1 MQGAITDELRVLVTA
16 EVDKAIRSLKSV
28 DSKTSETEKLFKSLG
43 GSIAGAFS
51 IKVVSDFARKSVEA
65 WRVQKEAVSVMNQVL
80 KSTGAEAWTS
90 SAELQEMAASL
101 QQVTNYGD
109 ETITSM
115 HGVLLGF
122 RNITGKNFEHASK
135 AILDMA
141 TVMKMDLASAAQVV
155 GKALDDPING
165 LGSLSRQGF
174 HFTEQQ
180 KQMLKAMVEAGDM
193 MGAQKIILEE
203 LDGTYGGAAEA
214 AADLGTQVKNSA
226 GDVLEGF
233 GKVFSFLGEHSGA
246 LKLTKE
252 ALDAVAN
259 AFDNV
264 ERNAARL
271 SGGDKYNA
279 WYEGLEDTER
289 LKEATDQLALWEAEL
304 RKCEAAHKSFLENS
318 AVLASDIGY
327 DSSLDENEWTKELE
341 RLQAQVN
348 EWQTRKDNLREQ
360 IQYKKDLQSITN
372 AETRAEEELDKA
384 VSQVGETYKKFAKD
398 DPAYKLKELQK
409 ALEEISKQRADI
421 KPIDTKELEAELK
434 RLNELK
440 LDLVRQSA
448 RAGGELAGLSFKGQA
463 DEAARQILLVQQKIA
478 AANKHNAGLLDID
491 ANELNANLDAAEKA
505 ILKKMA
511 EIKANGKKTWQEIF
525 SDTTGVDKSLFSTGE
540 QAADEYIKGLHSRVE
555 EEKEIGTLLGKAISP
570 RKALES
576 EMAEIEKTIN
586 ELLAVPEEKFLNA
599 NGGFETKDACIQNLI
614 KRYKQLGNEIKGLPP
629 DPPMQ
634 GYADLFDMI
643 AGKVQKLC
651 MKLSNLN
658 EVQAQTIGSMMGKL
672 ASVSF
677 DGIQSGVTE
686 LAEKLAEGA
695 DASDAWAAS
704 LEKMATD
711 ILNQLPSLFMRAGLE
726 LIAEGMWPI
735 GIGLL
740 AAGLGTSFLSGA
752 VNGVKAAGSK
762 ANALGGV
769 YGADGFEAFALGGS
783 FTNGIVDSPTFF
795 KFRQGSG
802 FATGLMG
809 EAGPEAIMP
818 LARGSDGSLGVK
830 VAGAED
836 GQGEAAFGFVTVN
849 VYSSEKSEVNE
860 QTDADGNKIYNVIV
874 GAVKSATAQG
884 QLDRTFQSRFGLK
897 ARGV

>member
-51 IKVVSDFARKSVEA
+51 IKAVSDFARKSAEA

-90 SAELQEMAASL
+90 SAELKEMAASL

-141 TVMKMDLASAAQVV
+141 TVMKMDLSSAAQVV

-252 ALDAVAN
+252 ALDAIAG
-259 AFDNV
+259 AFNNV

-271 SGGDKYNA
+271 SGGDKYND
-279 WYEGLEDTER
+279 WYESLEDTEK
-289 LKEATDQLALWEAEL
+289 LKEATDQIRLWEEEYKKAKAL
-304 RKCEAAHKSFLENS
+304 SDEAGGRDWVLKRDESRAKKQLDYFKVQKEN
-318 AVLASDIGY
+318 LI
-327 DSSLDENEWTKELE
+327 E
-341 RLQAQVN
+341 QV
-348 EWQTRKDNLREQ
+348 
-360 IQYKKDLQSITN
+360 QYKKDLQSITN

-384 VSQVGETYKKFAKD
+384 VTQVGETYKKFAKD

-434 RLNELK
+434 RLSKLQ
-440 LDLVRQSA
+440 LDLARQSYK
-448 RAGGELAGLSFKGQA
+448 AGDGLGGLRFKEQA
-463 DEAARQILLVQQKIA
+463 EEAAREILSVQQKIA
-478 AANKHNAGLLDID
+478 AAKKHNAGLLDID

-555 EEKEIGTLLGKAISP
+555 EEKEISALLGKAISP
-570 RKALES
+570 RKAIES
-576 EMAEIEKTIN
+576 EMAEIKKTIN

-634 GYADLFDMI
+634 GYTDLFDMI
-643 AGKVQKLC
+643 AGKVQNLC

-658 EVQAQTIGSMMGKL
+658 EVQAQTIGSMMGNL

-711 ILNQLPSLFMRAGLE
+711 ILNQLPSLFTRAGLE

-740 AAGLGTSFLSGA
+740 AAGLGSSFLAGA
-752 VNGVKAAGSK
+752 VNGVKKSGSK

-769 YGADGFEAFALGGS
+769 YGADGYEAFALGGS

-830 VAGAED
+830 VAGGEG
-836 GQGEAAFGFVTVN
+836 GQGEAAFGFVTIN
-849 VYSSEKSEVNE
+849 VYSSEKSEVSE

>member
-51 IKVVSDFARKSVEA
+51 IKAVSDFARKSAEA

-101 QQVTNYGD
+101 QDLTNYSAD
-109 ETITSM
+109 ATISM
-115 HGVLLGF
+115 QSVLLGF
-122 RNITGKNFEHASK
+122 KNISGENFKHATK
-135 AILDMA
+135 AILDMS
-141 TVMKMDLASAAQVV
+141 TVMKYDLASSAQAI
-155 GKALDDPING
+155 GKALDDPIRG
-165 LGSLSRQGF
+165 LDSLSKQGF
-174 HFTEQQ
+174 RFTEQQ
-180 KQMLKAMVEAGDM
+180 KQMLKAMVEAGDIA
-193 MGAQKIILEE
+193 GAQKIILGE
-203 LDGTYGGAAEA
+203 LDGAFGGAAEA

-226 GDVLEGF
+226 NNVLAGF

-252 ALDAVAN
+252 ALDAIAD
-259 AFDNV
+259 AFNNV

-271 SGGDKYNA
+271 SGGDKYND

-289 LKEATDQLALWEAEL
+289 LKEATDQLALWEAEYKKAKKL
-304 RKCEAAHKSFLENS
+304 SDDAGGRDW
-318 AVLASDIGY
+318 VLKQ
-327 DSSLDENEWTKELE
+327 DENRAQKQLDYFKVQKE
-341 RLQAQVN
+341 
-348 EWQTRKDNLREQ
+348 NLIEQ
-360 IQYKKDLQSITN
+360 IQYKKNLQSITN
-372 AETRAEEELDKA
+372 AQARAEEELDKA

-463 DEAARQILLVQQKIA
+463 DEAARQILSVQQKIA
-478 AANKHNAGLLDID
+478 AANKHNAGLLNID
-491 ANELNANLDAAEKA
+491 TNELNANLDAAEKA
-505 ILKKMA
+505 ILQKMA

-540 QAADEYIKGLHSRVE
+540 QAADEYIKGLHARVE
-555 EEKEIGTLLGKAISP
+555 EEKEISALLGKALSP

-599 NGGFETKDACIQNLI
+599 NGGFETKDACIQKLI
-614 KRYKQLGNEIKGLPP
+614 ERYKELGEDIKNLPP

-634 GYADLFDMI
+634 GYADMFDMI
-643 AGKVQKLC
+643 AGKVQNLC
-651 MKLSNLN
+651 MELSNLN
-658 EVQAQTIGSMMGKL
+658 EQQAKTIGSMMGNL

-677 DGIQSGVTE
+677 DGIQNGVTE

-711 ILNQLPSLFMRAGLE
+711 ILNQLPSLFTRAGLE
-726 LIAEGMWPI
+726 LIAEGMSPL
-735 GIGLL
+735 GLGLL
-740 AAGLGTSFLSGA
+740 GAGLGTGIA
-752 VNGVKAAGSK
+752 AGVVNGVKSAGAK

-830 VAGAED
+830 VAGTEG
-836 GQGEAAFGFVTVN
+836 GQGEAAFGFVTIN
-849 VYSSEKSEVNE
+849 VYSSEKSEVSE

-874 GAVKSATAQG
+874 GAVKSAAARG

>member
-51 IKVVSDFARKSVEA
+51 IKAVSDFARKSAEA

-90 SAELQEMAASL
+90 SAELKEMAASL

-141 TVMKMDLASAAQVV
+141 TVMKMDLSSAAQVV

-252 ALDAVAN
+252 ALDAIAG
-259 AFDNV
+259 AFNNV

-289 LKEATDQLALWEAEL
+289 LKEATDQLAHWEAEL

-341 RLQAQVN
+341 QLQAQVN
-348 EWQTRKDNLREQ
+348 EWQARKDNLREE

-372 AETRAEEELDKA
+372 AETRAEEELGKA
-384 VSQVGETYKKFAKD
+384 VAQVGETYKKFAKD

-440 LDLVRQSA
+440 FDLVRQSA
-448 RAGGELAGLSFKGQA
+448 KAGGSFGGFRIKEQA
-463 DEAARQILLVQQKIA
+463 DEAAKEILSVQQKIA
-478 AANKHNAGLLDID
+478 AAKKHNAGLLDID
-491 ANELNANLDAAEKA
+491 TNELNANLDAAEKA
-505 ILKKMA
+505 ILKKMD

-540 QAADEYIKGLHSRVE
+540 QAADEYLKGLHARVE
-555 EEKEIGTLLGKAISP
+555 EEKEIGALLGKAISP

-576 EMAEIEKTIN
+576 EMAEIEKTI
-586 ELLAVPEEKFLNA
+586 
-599 NGGFETKDACIQNLI
+599 
-614 KRYKQLGNEIKGLPP
+614 R
-629 DPPMQ
+629 
-634 GYADLFDMI
+634 
-643 AGKVQKLC
+643 
-651 MKLSNLN
+651 S
-658 EVQAQTIGSMMGKL
+658 L
-672 ASVSF
+672 AS
-677 DGIQSGVTE
+677 IP
-686 LAEKLAEGA
+686 EG
-695 DASDAWAAS
+695 
-704 LEKMATD
+704 
-711 ILNQLPSLFMRAGLE
+711 
-726 LIAEGMWPI
+726 
-735 GIGLL
+735 
-740 AAGLGTSFLSGA
+740 
-752 VNGVKAAGSK
+752 
-762 ANALGGV
+762 
-769 YGADGFEAFALGGS
+769 
-783 FTNGIVDSPTFF
+783 
-795 KFRQGSG
+795 
-802 FATGLMG
+802 
-809 EAGPEAIMP
+809 
-818 LARGSDGSLGVK
+818 
-830 VAGAED
+830 
-836 GQGEAAFGFVTVN
+836 
-849 VYSSEKSEVNE
+849 
-860 QTDADGNKIYNVIV
+860 
-874 GAVKSATAQG
+874 
-884 QLDRTFQSRFGLK
+884 
-897 ARGV
+897 

>member
-51 IKVVSDFARKSVEA
+51 IKAVSDFARKSAEA

-90 SAELQEMAASL
+90 SAELKEMAASL

-109 ETITSM
+109 ETIVSM
-115 HGVLLGF
+115 QGVLLGF

-141 TVMKMDLASAAQVV
+141 TVMKMDLSSAAQVV

-233 GKVFSFLGEHSGA
+233 GKFFSFLGEHSGA

-271 SGGDKYNA
+271 SGGDKYTD
-279 WYEGLEDTER
+279 WYESLEDTEKI
-289 LKEATDQLALWEAEL
+289 KEATDQIRLWEEEYKKAKAL
-304 RKCEAAHKSFLENS
+304 SDEAGGRDWVLKQDESRAKKQLDYFKDQKEN
-318 AVLASDIGY
+318 LI
-327 DSSLDENEWTKELE
+327 EE
-341 RLQAQVN
+341 
-348 EWQTRKDNLREQ
+348 

-372 AETRAEEELDKA
+372 AETRAEEELGKA
-384 VSQVGETYKKFAKD
+384 VAQVGETYKKFAKD

-434 RLNELK
+434 RLNKLK
-440 LDLVRQSA
+440 FDLVRQSYK
-448 RAGGELAGLSFKGQA
+448 AGDGLGGLRFKEQA
-463 DEAARQILLVQQKIA
+463 EEAAREILSVQQKIA
-478 AANKHNAGLLDID
+478 AAKKHNAGLLDID

-576 EMAEIEKTIN
+576 EMAEIEKTIRS
-586 ELLAVPEEKFLNA
+586 LASIPEGDFLNTE
-599 NGGFETKDACIQNLI
+599 GVTQNTAAVSELI
-614 KRYKQLGNEIKGLPP
+614 ERYKELSDAINDLPP
-629 DPPMQ
+629 EPPMQ
-634 GYADLFDMI
+634 GYTDLFDMI
-643 AGKVQKLC
+643 AGKVQNLC
-651 MKLSNLN
+651 MKHSNLN
-658 EVQAQTIGSMMGKL
+658 EVQAQTFGSMMGNL

-695 DASDAWAAS
+695 DASDAWADS

-711 ILNQLPSLFMRAGLE
+711 ILNQLPSLFTRAGLE
-726 LIAEGMWPI
+726 LIAQGMWPL
-735 GIGLL
+735 GLGLL
-740 AAGLGTSFLSGA
+740 AAGLGTGIA
-752 VNGVKAAGSK
+752 AGVVNGVKSAGAK

-769 YGADGFEAFALGGS
+769 YGADGYEAFALGGS
-783 FTNGIVDSPTFF
+783 FTNGIVDTPTFF

>member
-1 MQGAITDELRVLVTA
+1 MQGAITDELKVLVTA

-51 IKVVSDFARKSVEA
+51 IKAVSDFARKSAEA

-90 SAELQEMAASL
+90 SVELKEMAASL

-109 ETITSM
+109 ETIVSM
-115 HGVLLGF
+115 QGVLLGF

-141 TVMKMDLASAAQVV
+141 TVMKMDLSSAAQVV

-226 GDVLEGF
+226 GDVLVGF

-252 ALDAVAN
+252 ALDAIAG
-259 AFDNV
+259 AFNNV

-279 WYEGLEDTER
+279 WYEGLEDTEK
-289 LKEATDQLALWEAEL
+289 LKEATEQIRLWEEEYKKAKAL
-304 RKCEAAHKSFLENS
+304 SDDAGGRDW
-318 AVLASDIGY
+318 VLKQ
-327 DSSLDENEWTKELE
+327 DENRAKKQLDYFKVQKE
-341 RLQAQVN
+341 
-348 EWQTRKDNLREQ
+348 NLIEQ
-360 IQYKKDLQSITN
+360 IQYKKNLQSITN
-372 AETRAEEELDKA
+372 AQARAEEELDKA

-463 DEAARQILLVQQKIA
+463 DEAARQILSVQQKIA
-478 AANKHNAGLLDID
+478 AANKHNAGLLNID
-491 ANELNANLDAAEKA
+491 TNELNANLDAAEKA

-540 QAADEYIKGLHSRVE
+540 QAADEYIKGLHARVE
-555 EEKEIGTLLGKAISP
+555 EEKEIGNLLGKAISP

-576 EMAEIEKTIN
+576 EMAEIEKTIRS
-586 ELLAVPEEKFLNA
+586 LASIPEGDFLNTE
-599 NGGFETKDACIQNLI
+599 GVTQNKAAVSELI
-614 KRYKQLGNEIKGLPP
+614 ERYKELSDAINDLPP
-629 DPPMQ
+629 EPPMQ
-634 GYADLFDMI
+634 GYTDLFDMI
-643 AGKVQKLC
+643 AGKVQNLC
-651 MKLSNLN
+651 MELFNLN
-658 EVQAQTIGSMMGKL
+658 ERQAQTIGSMMGNL
-672 ASVSF
+672 ARVSF

-752 VNGVKAAGSK
+752 VKGVKAAGSK

>member
-43 GSIAGAFS
+43 SSIAGAFS
-51 IKVVSDFARKSVEA
+51 IKAVSDFARKSAEA
-65 WRVQKEAVSVMNQVL
+65 WRGQKEAVSVMNQVL

-90 SAELQEMAASL
+90 SAELKEMAASL

-141 TVMKMDLASAAQVV
+141 TVMKMDLSSAAQVV

-226 GDVLEGF
+226 GDVLEGY
-233 GKVFSFLGEHSGA
+233 GKVFSFLSEHSGA

-252 ALDAVAN
+252 ALDAIAN
-259 AFDNV
+259 AFNNV

-279 WYEGLEDTER
+279 WYEGLEDTEK
-289 LKEATDQLALWEAEL
+289 LKEATDQLALWEEEYKKAKAL
-304 RKCEAAHKSFLENS
+304 SDEAGGRDW
-318 AVLASDIGY
+318 VLKQ
-327 DSSLDENEWTKELE
+327 DENRAKKYLDYFKVQKE
-341 RLQAQVN
+341 
-348 EWQTRKDNLREQ
+348 NLIEQ

-409 ALEEISKQRADI
+409 SLEEISKQRTDI
-421 KPIDTKELEAELK
+421 KPIDTKELEAEFQ
-434 RLNELK
+434 RLLK
-440 LDLVRQSA
+440 LKKDLTKAAAKVDGPILGENLTAQAKEVERKIQSVT
-448 RAGGELAGLSFKGQA
+448 E
-463 DEAARQILLVQQKIA
+463 KIA
-478 AANKHNAGLLDID
+478 AANKHNSGLLGIDI
-491 ANELNANLDAAEKA
+491 NELNANLDAAEKA

-555 EEKEIGTLLGKAISP
+555 EEKEIGALLGKAISP

-576 EMAEIEKTIN
+576 EMAEIEKTIRS
-586 ELLAVPEEKFLNA
+586 LASIPEGDFLNTE
-599 NGGFETKDACIQNLI
+599 GVTQNKAAVSELI
-614 KRYKQLGNEIKGLPP
+614 ERYKELDEEIKDLPP

-634 GYADLFDMI
+634 GYADMFDMI
-643 AGKVQKLC
+643 AGKVQNLC
-651 MKLSNLN
+651 MELSNLN
-658 EVQAQTIGSMMGKL
+658 ERQAQTIGSMMGNL

-740 AAGLGTSFLSGA
+740 AAGLGSSFLVGA
-752 VNGVKAAGSK
+752 VNGVKNSGSK

-830 VAGAED
+830 VAGAEG
-836 GQGEAAFGFVTVN
+836 GQEEMTFGFVTVN
-849 VYSSEKSEVNE
+849 VYSSEKSEVSE

>member
-51 IKVVSDFARKSVEA
+51 IKAVSDFARKSAEA

-90 SAELQEMAASL
+90 SAELKEMAASL

-109 ETITSM
+109 ETIVSM
-115 HGVLLGF
+115 QGVLLGF

-141 TVMKMDLASAAQVV
+141 TVMKMDLSSAAQVV

-203 LDGTYGGAAEA
+203 LDGTYGEAAEA

-233 GKVFSFLGEHSGA
+233 GKVFNFLGEHSGA

-252 ALDAVAN
+252 ALDAVAA
-259 AFDNV
+259 AFNNV

-271 SGGDKYNA
+271 SGGEKYND
-279 WYEGLEDTER
+279 WYEGLEDADK
-289 LKEATDQLALWEAEL
+289 LKEATDQIRLWEEEYKKAKAL
-304 RKCEAAHKSFLENS
+304 SDEAGGRDWVLKRDETRAKKQLDYFKDQKEN
-318 AVLASDIGY
+318 LI
-327 DSSLDENEWTKELE
+327 
-341 RLQAQVN
+341 
-348 EWQTRKDNLREQ
+348 EQ

-372 AETRAEEELDKA
+372 AETRAEEELGKA
-384 VSQVGETYKKFAKD
+384 VAQVGETYKKFAKD

-409 ALEEISKQRADI
+409 SLEEISKQRTNI
-421 KPIDTKELEAELK
+421 KPIDTKELEAEFQ
-434 RLNELK
+434 RLLK
-440 LDLVRQSA
+440 LKKDLTKAATKVDGPILGENLTAQAKEVEQKIQSVT
-448 RAGGELAGLSFKGQA
+448 E
-463 DEAARQILLVQQKIA
+463 KIA
-478 AANKHNAGLLDID
+478 AANKHNVGLLDID
-491 ANELNANLDAAEKA
+491 TNELNANLDAAEKA

-540 QAADEYIKGLHSRVE
+540 QAADEYIKGLHARVE
-555 EEKEIGTLLGKAISP
+555 EEKEIGALLGKAISP

-576 EMAEIEKTIN
+576 EMAEIEKTIRS
-586 ELLAVPEEKFLNA
+586 LASIPEGDFLNTE
-599 NGGFETKDACIQNLI
+599 GVTQNKAAVSELI
-614 KRYKQLGNEIKGLPP
+614 ERYKELSDAINDLPP
-629 DPPMQ
+629 EPPMQ
-634 GYADLFDMI
+634 GYTDLFDMI
-643 AGKVQKLC
+643 AGKVQNLC
-651 MKLSNLN
+651 MELSNLN
-658 EVQAQTIGSMMGKL
+658 EAQAQTIGSMMGNL
-672 ASVSF
+672 ARVSF

-726 LIAEGMWPI
+726 LIAEGLYPL
-735 GIGLL
+735 GFALL
-740 AAGLGTSFLSGA
+740 GAGLGTGIA
-752 VNGVKAAGSK
+752 AGVVNGVKTAGSK

-830 VAGAED
+830 VAGTEG
-836 GQGEAAFGFVTVN
+836 GQEEMAFGFVTVN

>member
-16 EVDKAIRSLKSV
+16 EVDKAIRSLKNV

-51 IKVVSDFARKSVEA
+51 IKAVSDFARKSAEA
-65 WRVQKEAVSVMNQVL
+65 WRGQKEAVSVMNQVL

-90 SAELQEMAASL
+90 SAELKEMAASL
-101 QQVTNYGD
+101 QQVTNYGE

-180 KQMLKAMVEAGDM
+180 KQMLKAMVEAGDIA
-193 MGAQKIILEE
+193 GAQKIILEE

-226 GDVLEGF
+226 GDVLAGF

-252 ALDAVAN
+252 ALDAIAD
-259 AFDNV
+259 AFNNV

-271 SGGDKYNA
+271 SGGDKYND
-279 WYEGLEDTER
+279 WYEGLEDTEK
-289 LKEATDQLALWEAEL
+289 LKEATDQLAHWEEEF
-304 RKCEAAHKSFLENS
+304 RKCEEAHKKFLQNS
-318 AVLASDIGY
+318 ADVGY
-327 DSSLDENEWTKELE
+327 DTTEDEKLWNKEFE
-341 RLQAQVN
+341 QLQAQIDY
-348 EWQTRKDNLREQ
+348 WHTQKDNLLEQ

-384 VSQVGETYKKFAKD
+384 VTQVGETYKKFAKD

-421 KPIDTKELEAELK
+421 KPIDIKELEAEFQ
-434 RLNELK
+434 RLLK
-440 LDLVRQSA
+440 LKKDLTKAAAKVDGPILGENLTAQAKEVERKIQSVT
-448 RAGGELAGLSFKGQA
+448 E
-463 DEAARQILLVQQKIA
+463 KIA

-540 QAADEYIKGLHSRVE
+540 QAADEYIKGLHARVE
-555 EEKEIGTLLGKAISP
+555 EEKEIGALLGKAISP

-576 EMAEIEKTIN
+576 EMSEIEKTIRS
-586 ELLAVPEEKFLNA
+586 LASIPEGDFLNTE
-599 NGGFETKDACIQNLI
+599 GVTQNKAAVGELI
-614 KRYKQLGNEIKGLPP
+614 ERYKELSDAINDLPP
-629 DPPMQ
+629 EPPMQ
-634 GYADLFDMI
+634 GYTDLFDMI
-643 AGKVQKLC
+643 AGKVQNLC
-651 MKLSNLN
+651 MELSNLN
-658 EVQAQTIGSMMGKL
+658 EAQAQTIGSMMGNL

-830 VAGAED
+830 VAGGED

-849 VYSSEKSEVNE
+849 VYSSEKSEVSE

>member
-51 IKVVSDFARKSVEA
+51 IKAVSDFARKSAEA

-252 ALDAVAN
+252 ALDAIAD
-259 AFDNV
+259 AFNNV

-271 SGGDKYNA
+271 SGGDKYND
-279 WYEGLEDTER
+279 WYEGLEDTEK
-289 LKEATDQLALWEAEL
+289 LKETTDQIRIWEEEYKKAKALSDEAGGRDWVLKRDESRAKKQL
-304 RKCEAAHKSFLENS
+304 DYFKVQKEN
-318 AVLASDIGY
+318 LI
-327 DSSLDENEWTKELE
+327 
-341 RLQAQVN
+341 
-348 EWQTRKDNLREQ
+348 EQ

-384 VSQVGETYKKFAKD
+384 VTQVGETYKKFAKD
-398 DPAYKLKELQK
+398 DPAYKLKELKK

-434 RLNELK
+434 RLSKLQ
-440 LDLVRQSA
+440 LDLARQSYK
-448 RAGGELAGLSFKGQA
+448 AGDGLGGLHFKEQA
-463 DEAARQILLVQQKIA
+463 EEAAREILSVQQKIA
-478 AANKHNAGLLDID
+478 AAKKHNAGLLDID

-540 QAADEYIKGLHSRVE
+540 QAADEYIKGLHARVE
-555 EEKEIGTLLGKAISP
+555 EEKEIGALLGKAISP

-614 KRYKQLGNEIKGLPP
+614 KRYKQLGNEIKSLPP

-634 GYADLFDMI
+634 GYTDLFDMI
-643 AGKVQKLC
+643 AGKVQNLC

-658 EVQAQTIGSMMGKL
+658 EVQAQTIGSMMGNL

-711 ILNQLPSLFMRAGLE
+711 ILNQLPSLFTRAGLE

-735 GIGLL
+735 GLGLL
-740 AAGLGTSFLSGA
+740 AAGFGSSFLAGA
-752 VNGVKAAGSK
+752 VNGVKKSGSK

-769 YGADGFEAFALGGS
+769 YGADGYEAFALGGS

-830 VAGAED
+830 VAGREG
-836 GQGEAAFGFVTVN
+836 GQGEAAFGFVTIN
-849 VYSSEKSEVNE
+849 VYSSEKSEVSE

>member
-51 IKVVSDFARKSVEA
+51 IKAVSDFARKSAEA
-65 WRVQKEAVSVMNQVL
+65 WRVQKEAVGVMNQVL

-90 SAELQEMAASL
+90 SAELKEMAASL

-141 TVMKMDLASAAQVV
+141 TVMKMDLSSAAQVV

-252 ALDAVAN
+252 ALDAIAD
-259 AFDNV
+259 AFNNV

-271 SGGDKYNA
+271 SSGDKYND

-289 LKEATDQLALWEAEL
+289 LKEAIDQIRIWEEEYKKAKKL
-304 RKCEAAHKSFLENS
+304 SDDAGGRDW
-318 AVLASDIGY
+318 VLKQ
-327 DSSLDENEWTKELE
+327 DENRAKKQLDYFKVQKE
-341 RLQAQVN
+341 
-348 EWQTRKDNLREQ
+348 NLIEQ

-384 VSQVGETYKKFAKD
+384 VSQVRETYKKFAKD

-409 ALEEISKQRADI
+409 SLEEISKQRTDI

-463 DEAARQILLVQQKIA
+463 DEAARQILSVQQKIA
-478 AANKHNAGLLDID
+478 AANKHNSGLLGID
-491 ANELNANLDAAEKA
+491 TNELNANLDAAEKA
-505 ILKKMA
+505 ILQKMA

-540 QAADEYIKGLHSRVE
+540 QAADEYIKGLHARVE

-599 NGGFETKDACIQNLI
+599 NGGFETKDACIEKLI
-614 KRYKQLGNEIKGLPP
+614 EKYKELSDAINDLPP

-634 GYADLFDMI
+634 GYTDLFDMI
-643 AGKVQKLC
+643 AGKVQNLC
-651 MKLSNLN
+651 MELSNLN
-658 EVQAQTIGSMMGKL
+658 ERQAQTIGSMMGNL
-672 ASVSF
+672 ASVTF

-711 ILNQLPSLFMRAGLE
+711 ILNQLPSLFVRAGLE
-726 LIAEGMWPI
+726 LIAQGMWPI

-752 VNGVKAAGSK
+752 VKGVKAAGSK

-849 VYSSEKSEVNE
+849 VYSSEKSEVSE

>member
-1 MQGAITDELRVLVTA
+1 MQEAITDELRVLVTA

-28 DSKTSETEKLFKSLG
+28 DSKTGETEKLFKSLG
-43 GSIAGAFS
+43 GAIAGAFS
-51 IKVVSDFARKSVEA
+51 IKAVTDFARKSAEA

-90 SAELQEMAASL
+90 SAELKEMAASL

-109 ETITSM
+109 ETIISM
-115 HGVLLGF
+115 QGVLLGF

-233 GKVFSFLGEHSGA
+233 GKVFNFLGERSGA

-252 ALDAVAN
+252 ALDAIAD
-259 AFDNV
+259 AFNNV

-271 SGGDKYNA
+271 SGGDKYNG
-279 WYEGLEDTER
+279 WYESLEDTEK
-289 LKEATDQLALWEAEL
+289 LKEATDQIRLWEEEYKKAKKLSDEAGGGDWALKRDEIRAKKRLDYFKDQKENLIAE
-304 RKCEAAHKSFLENS
+304 
-318 AVLASDIGY
+318 
-327 DSSLDENEWTKELE
+327 
-341 RLQAQVN
+341 
-348 EWQTRKDNLREQ
+348 

-398 DPAYKLKELQK
+398 DPAYKLKEFQK

-463 DEAARQILLVQQKIA
+463 DEAARQILSVQQKIA

-540 QAADEYIKGLHSRVE
+540 QAADEYIKGLHARVE
-555 EEKEIGTLLGKAISP
+555 EEKEISALLGKAISP

-614 KRYKQLGNEIKGLPP
+614 NRYKQLGNEIKDLPP

-643 AGKVQKLC
+643 AGKVQNLC
-651 MKLSNLN
+651 MELSNLN
-658 EVQAQTIGSMMGKL
+658 EQQAKTIGSMMGNL

-677 DGIQSGVTE
+677 DGIQNGVTE

-711 ILNQLPSLFMRAGLE
+711 ILNQLPSLFTRAGLE
-726 LIAEGMWPI
+726 LIAEGMWPL
-735 GIGLL
+735 GLAL
-740 AAGLGTSFLSGA
+740 LGAGLGTGIA
-752 VNGVKAAGSK
+752 AGVVNGVKTAGSK

-769 YGADGFEAFALGGS
+769 YGADGYEAFALGGS

-830 VAGAED
+830 VAGANG
-836 GQGEAAFGFVTVN
+836 GQEEMAFGFVTVN
-849 VYSSEKSEVNE
+849 VYSSEKSEVSE

>member
-51 IKVVSDFARKSVEA
+51 IKAVSDFARKSAEA
-65 WRVQKEAVSVMNQVL
+65 WRGQKEAVSVMNQVL

-90 SAELQEMAASL
+90 SAELKEMAASL

-233 GKVFSFLGEHSGA
+233 GKFFSFLGEHSGA

-252 ALDAVAN
+252 ALDAVAA
-259 AFDNV
+259 AFNNV

-271 SGGDKYNA
+271 SGGEKYND
-279 WYEGLEDTER
+279 WYEGLEDADK
-289 LKEATDQLALWEAEL
+289 LKEATDQIRLWEEEYKKAKAL
-304 RKCEAAHKSFLENS
+304 SDEAGGRDWVLKRDESRAKKQLDYFKVQKEN
-318 AVLASDIGY
+318 LI
-327 DSSLDENEWTKELE
+327 
-341 RLQAQVN
+341 
-348 EWQTRKDNLREQ
+348 EQ

-409 ALEEISKQRADI
+409 SLEEISKQRTNI

-434 RLNELK
+434 RLNKLK
-440 LDLVRQSA
+440 FDLVRQSYK
-448 RAGGELAGLSFKGQA
+448 AGDGLGGLRFKEQA
-463 DEAARQILLVQQKIA
+463 EEAAREILSVQQKIA
-478 AANKHNAGLLDID
+478 AAKKHNAGLLDID

-599 NGGFETKDACIQNLI
+599 NGGFETKDACIEKLI
-614 KRYKQLGNEIKGLPP
+614 EKYKELSDAINDLPP

-634 GYADLFDMI
+634 GYADMFDMI
-643 AGKVQKLC
+643 AGKVQNLC
-651 MKLSNLN
+651 MELSNLN
-658 EVQAQTIGSMMGKL
+658 ERQAQTIGSMMGNL

-711 ILNQLPSLFMRAGLE
+711 ILNQLPSLFTRAGLE
-726 LIAEGMWPI
+726 LIAQGMWPL
-735 GIGLL
+735 GLGLL
-740 AAGLGTSFLSGA
+740 AAGLGTGIA
-752 VNGVKAAGSK
+752 AGVVNGVKSAGAK

-769 YGADGFEAFALGGS
+769 YGADGYEAFALGGS
-783 FTNGIVDSPTFF
+783 FTNGIVDTPTFF

>member
-51 IKVVSDFARKSVEA
+51 IKAVSDFARKSAEA

-90 SAELQEMAASL
+90 SAELKEMAASL

-109 ETITSM
+109 ETIVSM
-115 HGVLLGF
+115 QGVLLGF

-141 TVMKMDLASAAQVV
+141 TVMKMDLSSAAQVV

-226 GDVLEGF
+226 GDVLKGF

-252 ALDAVAN
+252 ALDAIAD
-259 AFDNV
+259 AFNNV

-279 WYEGLEDTER
+279 WYEGLEDTEK
-289 LKEATDQLALWEAEL
+289 LKEATDQIRLWEEEYKKAKAL
-304 RKCEAAHKSFLENS
+304 SDEAGGRDWVLKRDESRAKKQLDYFKVQKEN
-318 AVLASDIGY
+318 LI
-327 DSSLDENEWTKELE
+327 
-341 RLQAQVN
+341 
-348 EWQTRKDNLREQ
+348 EQ

-372 AETRAEEELDKA
+372 AQARAEEELDKA

-421 KPIDTKELEAELK
+421 KPIDTKELEAELE

-463 DEAARQILLVQQKIA
+463 DEAARQILSVQQKIA

-491 ANELNANLDAAEKA
+491 TNELNANLDAAEKA
-505 ILKKMA
+505 ILQKMA

-540 QAADEYIKGLHSRVE
+540 QAADEYIKGLHARVE
-555 EEKEIGTLLGKAISP
+555 EEKEIGALLGKAISP

-599 NGGFETKDACIQNLI
+599 NGGFETKDACIQKLI
-614 KRYKQLGNEIKGLPP
+614 ERYKELSKNIKELPP

-634 GYADLFDMI
+634 GYADMFDMI
-643 AGKVQKLC
+643 AGKVQNLC
-651 MKLSNLN
+651 MELSNLN
-658 EVQAQTIGSMMGKL
+658 ERQAQTIGSMMGNL

-686 LAEKLAEGA
+686 LGEKLAEGA

-711 ILNQLPSLFMRAGLE
+711 ILNQLPSLFTRAGLE

-740 AAGLGTSFLSGA
+740 AAGLGSSFLAGA
-752 VNGVKAAGSK
+752 VNGVKNSGSK

-783 FTNGIVDSPTFF
+783 FTNSIVDSPTFF

-830 VAGAED
+830 VAGTD
-836 GQGEAAFGFVTVN
+836 GGQEEMAFGFVTVN
-849 VYSSEKSEVNE
+849 VYSSEKSEVSE

>member
-51 IKVVSDFARKSVEA
+51 IKAVSDFARKSAEA
-65 WRVQKEAVSVMNQVL
+65 WRGQKEAVSVMNQVL

-90 SAELQEMAASL
+90 SAELKEMAASL

-141 TVMKMDLASAAQVV
+141 TVMKMDLSSAAQVV

-226 GDVLEGF
+226 GDVLEGY
-233 GKVFSFLGEHSGA
+233 GKVFSFLSEHSGA

-252 ALDAVAN
+252 ALDAIAN
-259 AFDNV
+259 AFNNV

-279 WYEGLEDTER
+279 WYEGLEDTEK
-289 LKEATDQLALWEAEL
+289 LKEATDQLALWEEEYKKAKAL
-304 RKCEAAHKSFLENS
+304 SDEAGGRDWILKQ
-318 AVLASDIGY
+318 
-327 DSSLDENEWTKELE
+327 DENRAKKYLDYFKVQKE
-341 RLQAQVN
+341 
-348 EWQTRKDNLREQ
+348 NLIEQ

-409 ALEEISKQRADI
+409 SLEEISKQRTDI
-421 KPIDTKELEAELK
+421 KPIDTKELEAEFQ
-434 RLNELK
+434 RLLK
-440 LDLVRQSA
+440 LKKDLTKAAAKVDGPILGENLTAQAKEVERKIQSVT
-448 RAGGELAGLSFKGQA
+448 E
-463 DEAARQILLVQQKIA
+463 KIA
-478 AANKHNAGLLDID
+478 AANKHNSGLLGIDI
-491 ANELNANLDAAEKA
+491 NELNANLDAAEKA

-555 EEKEIGTLLGKAISP
+555 EEKEIGALLGKAISP

-576 EMAEIEKTIN
+576 EMAEIEKTIRS
-586 ELLAVPEEKFLNA
+586 LASIPEGDFLNTE
-599 NGGFETKDACIQNLI
+599 GVTQNKAAVSELI
-614 KRYKQLGNEIKGLPP
+614 ERYKELDEEIKDLPP

-634 GYADLFDMI
+634 GYADMFDMI
-643 AGKVQKLC
+643 AGKVQNLC
-651 MKLSNLN
+651 MELSNLN
-658 EVQAQTIGSMMGKL
+658 ERQAQTIGSMMGNL

-740 AAGLGTSFLSGA
+740 AAGLGSSFLVGA
-752 VNGVKAAGSK
+752 VNGVKNSGSK

-830 VAGAED
+830 VAGAEG
-836 GQGEAAFGFVTVN
+836 GQEEMTFGFVTVN
-849 VYSSEKSEVNE
+849 VYSSEKSEVSE

>member
-51 IKVVSDFARKSVEA
+51 IKAVSDFARKSAEA

-90 SAELQEMAASL
+90 SAELKEMAASL

-141 TVMKMDLASAAQVV
+141 TVMKMDLSSAAQVV

-252 ALDAVAN
+252 ALDAIAG
-259 AFDNV
+259 AFNNV

-271 SGGDKYNA
+271 SGGDKYND
-279 WYEGLEDTER
+279 WYEGLEDTEK
-289 LKEATDQLALWEAEL
+289 LKEATDQIRIWEEEYKKAKKLSDDAGGRDWVLKRDESRAKKQL
-304 RKCEAAHKSFLENS
+304 DYFKVQKEN
-318 AVLASDIGY
+318 LI
-327 DSSLDENEWTKELE
+327 
-341 RLQAQVN
+341 
-348 EWQTRKDNLREQ
+348 EQ

-372 AETRAEEELDKA
+372 AQARAEEELDKA
-384 VSQVGETYKKFAKD
+384 VTQVGEIYKKFAKD

-409 ALEEISKQRADI
+409 ALEEISKQRTDI

-440 LDLVRQSA
+440 FDLVRQSYK
-448 RAGGELAGLSFKGQA
+448 AGDGLGGLRFKEQA
-463 DEAARQILLVQQKIA
+463 EEAAWEILSVQQKIA
-478 AANKHNAGLLDID
+478 AAKKHNAGLLDID

-555 EEKEIGTLLGKAISP
+555 EEKEIGALLCKAISP

-586 ELLAVPEEKFLNA
+586 ELLAVPEDKFLNA
-599 NGGFETKDACIQNLI
+599 NGGFETKDACIEKLI
-614 KRYKQLGNEIKGLPP
+614 EKYKELSDAINDLPP

-634 GYADLFDMI
+634 GYTDLFDMI
-643 AGKVQKLC
+643 AGKVQNLC
-651 MKLSNLN
+651 MELSNLN
-658 EVQAQTIGSMMGKL
+658 EAQAQTIGSMMGNL

-711 ILNQLPSLFMRAGLE
+711 ILNQLPSLFIRAGLE
-726 LIAEGMWPI
+726 LIAEGMWPV
-735 GIGLL
+735 GLGLL
-740 AAGLGTSFLSGA
+740 AAGLGSSFLAGA
-752 VNGVKAAGSK
+752 VNGVKKSGSK

-769 YGADGFEAFALGGS
+769 YGADGYEAFALGGS

-830 VAGAED
+830 VAGGEG

-849 VYSSEKSEVNE
+849 VYSSEKSEVSE

>member
-51 IKVVSDFARKSVEA
+51 IKAVSDFARKSAEA

-141 TVMKMDLASAAQVV
+141 TVMKMDLSSAAQVV

-226 GDVLEGF
+226 GEVLEGF
-233 GKVFSFLGEHSGA
+233 GKFFSFLGEHSGA

-252 ALDAVAN
+252 ALDAIAG
-259 AFDNV
+259 AFNNV

-271 SGGDKYNA
+271 SGGDKYND
-279 WYEGLEDTER
+279 WYEGLEDTEK
-289 LKEATDQLALWEAEL
+289 LKEATDQLALWEEEF
-304 RKCEAAHKSFLENS
+304 RKCEEAHKKFLQNS
-318 AVLASDIGY
+318 ADVGY
-327 DSSLDENEWTKELE
+327 DTTEDEKLWNKEFE
-341 RLQAQVN
+341 QLQAQIDY
-348 EWQTRKDNLREQ
+348 WHTQKDNLREQ

-384 VSQVGETYKKFAKD
+384 VTQVGETYKKFAKD

-440 LDLVRQSA
+440 LDLVRQSYK
-448 RAGGELAGLSFKGQA
+448 AGDGLGGLRFKEQA
-463 DEAARQILLVQQKIA
+463 EEAAREILSVQQKIA
-478 AANKHNAGLLDID
+478 AAKKHNAGLLDID

-555 EEKEIGTLLGKAISP
+555 EEKEIGALLGKAISP
-570 RKALES
+570 RKAIES

-634 GYADLFDMI
+634 GYTDLFDMI
-643 AGKVQKLC
+643 AGKVQNLC

-658 EVQAQTIGSMMGKL
+658 EAQAQTIGSMMGKL

-711 ILNQLPSLFMRAGLE
+711 ILNQLPSLFIRAGLE
-726 LIAEGMWPI
+726 LIAEGMWPV
-735 GIGLL
+735 GLGLL
-740 AAGLGTSFLSGA
+740 AAGFGSSFLAGA
-752 VNGVKAAGSK
+752 VNGVKKSGSK

-769 YGADGFEAFALGGS
+769 YGADGYEAFALGGS

-830 VAGAED
+830 VAGREG
-836 GQGEAAFGFVTVN
+836 GQGEAAFGFVTIN
-849 VYSSEKSEVNE
+849 VYSSEKSEVSE

>member
-43 GSIAGAFS
+43 GAITGAFS
-51 IKVVSDFARKSVEA
+51 IKAVSDFARKSAEA

-90 SAELQEMAASL
+90 SAELKEMAASL

-109 ETITSM
+109 ETIVSM
-115 HGVLLGF
+115 QGVLLGF

-141 TVMKMDLASAAQVV
+141 TVMKMDLSSAAQVV

-271 SGGDKYNA
+271 SGGDKYTD
-279 WYEGLEDTER
+279 WYESLEDTEKI
-289 LKEATDQLALWEAEL
+289 KEATDQIRLWEEEYKKAKTL
-304 RKCEAAHKSFLENS
+304 SDEAGGRDWVLKRDESRAKKQLDYFKDQKEN
-318 AVLASDIGY
+318 LI
-327 DSSLDENEWTKELE
+327 EE
-341 RLQAQVN
+341 
-348 EWQTRKDNLREQ
+348 

-434 RLNELK
+434 RLSKLQ
-440 LDLVRQSA
+440 LDLVRQSYK
-448 RAGGELAGLSFKGQA
+448 AGDGLGGLRFKEQA
-463 DEAARQILLVQQKIA
+463 EEAAKEILSVQQKIA

-555 EEKEIGTLLGKAISP
+555 EEKEIGALLGKAISP

-599 NGGFETKDACIQNLI
+599 NGGFETKDACIEKLI
-614 KRYKQLGNEIKGLPP
+614 EKYKELSDAINDLPP

-634 GYADLFDMI
+634 GYADMFDMI
-643 AGKVQKLC
+643 AGKVQNLC
-651 MKLSNLN
+651 MELSNLN
-658 EVQAQTIGSMMGKL
+658 ERQAQTIGSMMGNL

-711 ILNQLPSLFMRAGLE
+711 ILNQLPSLFTRAGLE
-726 LIAEGMWPI
+726 LIAQGMWPL
-735 GIGLL
+735 GLGLL
-740 AAGLGTSFLSGA
+740 AAGLGTGIA
-752 VNGVKAAGSK
+752 AGVVNGVKSAGAK

-769 YGADGFEAFALGGS
+769 YGADGYEAFALGGS
-783 FTNGIVDSPTFF
+783 FTNGIVDTPTFF

>member
-51 IKVVSDFARKSVEA
+51 IKAVSDFARKSAEA

-141 TVMKMDLASAAQVV
+141 TVMKMDLSSAAQVV

-226 GDVLEGF
+226 GEVLEGF

-252 ALDAVAN
+252 ALDAIAD
-259 AFDNV
+259 AFNNV

-271 SGGDKYNA
+271 SGGDKYND

-304 RKCEAAHKSFLENS
+304 RKCEEAHKKFLQNS
-318 AVLASDIGY
+318 ADVGY
-327 DSSLDENEWTKELE
+327 EVNDEDEEPWNKELE

-348 EWQTRKDNLREQ
+348 EWQTRKDNLREE

-421 KPIDTKELEAELK
+421 KPINTKELEAELK
-434 RLNELK
+434 RLNQLK
-440 LDLVRQSA
+440 FDLVRQSYK
-448 RAGGELAGLSFKGQA
+448 AGDGLGGLRFKEQA
-463 DEAARQILLVQQKIA
+463 DEAANEILSVQQKIA
-478 AANKHNAGLLDID
+478 AAKKHNAGLLDID

-555 EEKEIGTLLGKAISP
+555 EEKEIGNLLGKAISP

-643 AGKVQKLC
+643 AAKVQKLC

-658 EVQAQTIGSMMGKL
+658 EVQAQTIGSMMGNL
-672 ASVSF
+672 ARVSF

-695 DASDAWAAS
+695 NASDAWAAS

-711 ILNQLPSLFMRAGLE
+711 ILNQLPSLFTRAGLE

-752 VNGVKAAGSK
+752 VNGIKTAGSN

-769 YGADGFEAFALGGS
+769 YGADGCEAFALGGS

-830 VAGAED
+830 VAGTEG
-836 GQGEAAFGFVTVN
+836 GQEEMAFGFVTVN
-849 VYSSEKSEVNE
+849 VYSSEKSEVSE
-860 QTDADGNKIYNVIV
+860 HTDADGNKIYNVIV

>member
-51 IKVVSDFARKSVEA
+51 IKAVTDFARKSAEA

-90 SAELQEMAASL
+90 SAELKEMAASL
-101 QQVTNYGD
+101 QQVTNYGA

-122 RNITGKNFEHASK
+122 KNITGENFKHATK
-135 AILDMA
+135 AILDMS
-141 TVMKMDLASAAQVV
+141 TVMKYDLASSAQAI
-155 GKALDDPING
+155 GKALDDPIHG
-165 LGSLSRQGF
+165 LDSLSKQGF
-174 HFTEQQ
+174 RFTEQQ
-180 KQMLKAMVEAGDM
+180 KEMLKAMVEAGDIA
-193 MGAQKIILEE
+193 GAQKIILGE
-203 LDGTYGGAAEA
+203 LDGAFGGAAEA

-226 GDVLEGF
+226 GEVLGGF

-252 ALDAVAN
+252 ALDAIAD
-259 AFDNV
+259 AFNNV

-289 LKEATDQLALWEAEL
+289 LKEATDQLALLEAEL
-304 RKCEAAHKSFLENS
+304 RKCEEAHKKFLQDS
-318 AVLASDIGY
+318 ADVGY
-327 DSSLDENEWTKELE
+327 EVNDEDEEPWNKELE

-409 ALEEISKQRADI
+409 SLEEISKQRTDI
-421 KPIDTKELEAELK
+421 KPIDTKELEAESQ
-434 RLNELK
+434 RLLK
-440 LDLVRQSA
+440 LKKDLTKAATKVDGPILGENLTAQAKEVEQKIQSVT
-448 RAGGELAGLSFKGQA
+448 E
-463 DEAARQILLVQQKIA
+463 KIA

-491 ANELNANLDAAEKA
+491 TNELNANLDAAEKA
-505 ILKKMA
+505 ILKKMV

-540 QAADEYIKGLHSRVE
+540 QAADEYIKGLHARVE

-576 EMAEIEKTIN
+576 EMAEIEKTIRS
-586 ELLAVPEEKFLNA
+586 LASIPEGDFLNTE
-599 NGGFETKDACIQNLI
+599 GVTQNKAAVGELI
-614 KRYKQLGNEIKGLPP
+614 ERYKELSDAINDLPP

-634 GYADLFDMI
+634 GYADMFDMI
-643 AGKVQKLC
+643 AGKVQNLC
-651 MKLSNLN
+651 MELSNLN
-658 EVQAQTIGSMMGKL
+658 ERQAQTIGSMMGNL

-711 ILNQLPSLFMRAGLE
+711 ILNQLPSLFTRAGLE

-795 KFRQGSG
+795 KFRHGSG

-830 VAGAED
+830 VAGAEN

-849 VYSSEKSEVNE
+849 VYSSEKSEVSE

>member
-51 IKVVSDFARKSVEA
+51 IKAVSDFARKSAEA

-203 LDGTYGGAAEA
+203 LDVTYGGAAEA
-214 AADLGTQVKNSA
+214 GADLGTQVKNSA
-226 GDVLEGF
+226 GDILEGF
-233 GKVFSFLGEHSGA
+233 GKVFSLLGEHSGA

-252 ALDAVAN
+252 ALDAIAD
-259 AFDNV
+259 AFNNV

-271 SGGDKYNA
+271 SGGDKYND
-279 WYEGLEDTER
+279 WYEGLEDTEK
-289 LKEATDQLALWEAEL
+289 LKEATDQIRMWEEEYKKAKKL
-304 RKCEAAHKSFLENS
+304 SDDAGGRDW
-318 AVLASDIGY
+318 VLKQ
-327 DSSLDENEWTKELE
+327 DENRAEKQLYYFKVQKE
-341 RLQAQVN
+341 
-348 EWQTRKDNLREQ
+348 NLIEQ

-440 LDLVRQSA
+440 LDLVRQSYK
-448 RAGGELAGLSFKGQA
+448 AGDGLSGLRFKEQV
-463 DEAARQILLVQQKIA
+463 DEAAQQILLVQQKIA
-478 AANKHNAGLLDID
+478 AANKHNAGLLNID
-491 ANELNANLDAAEKA
+491 TNELNANLDAAEKA
-505 ILKKMA
+505 ILQKMA
-511 EIKANGKKTWQEIF
+511 KIKANGKKTWQEIF

-540 QAADEYIKGLHSRVE
+540 QAADEYIKGLHARVE

-576 EMAEIEKTIN
+576 EMAEIERTIN

-599 NGGFETKDACIQNLI
+599 NGGFETKDNAIKKLI
-614 KRYKQLGNEIKGLPP
+614 DRYKELSQAIEETPADVPIG
-629 DPPMQ
+629 
-634 GYADLFDMI
+634 GYADMFDMI
-643 AGKVQKLC
+643 AGKVQNLC

-658 EVQAQTIGSMMGKL
+658 EVQAQTVGSMMGNL

-711 ILNQLPSLFMRAGLE
+711 ILNQLPSLFTRAGLE

-830 VAGAED
+830 VAGGEG

>member
-43 GSIAGAFS
+43 GAITGAFS
-51 IKVVSDFARKSVEA
+51 IKAVSDFARKSAEA

-90 SAELQEMAASL
+90 SAELKEMAASL

-109 ETITSM
+109 ETIVSM
-115 HGVLLGF
+115 QGVLLGF

-141 TVMKMDLASAAQVV
+141 TVMKMDLSSAAQVV

-271 SGGDKYNA
+271 SGGDKYTD
-279 WYEGLEDTER
+279 WYESLEDTEKI
-289 LKEATDQLALWEAEL
+289 KEATDQIRLWEEEYKKAKTL
-304 RKCEAAHKSFLENS
+304 SDEAGGRDWVLKRDESRAKKQLDYFKDQKEN
-318 AVLASDIGY
+318 LI
-327 DSSLDENEWTKELE
+327 EE
-341 RLQAQVN
+341 
-348 EWQTRKDNLREQ
+348 

-448 RAGGELAGLSFKGQA
+448 RAGGELAGLSFKAQT
-463 DEAARQILLVQQKIA
+463 DEAAKEMLSVQQKIA
-478 AANKHNAGLLDID
+478 AAKKHNAGLLDID

-505 ILKKMA
+505 ILQKMA

-555 EEKEIGTLLGKAISP
+555 EEKEIGALLGKAISP

-599 NGGFETKDACIQNLI
+599 NGGFETKDACIEKLI
-614 KRYKQLGNEIKGLPP
+614 EKYKELSDAINDLPP

-634 GYADLFDMI
+634 GYADMFDMI
-643 AGKVQKLC
+643 AGKVQNLC
-651 MKLSNLN
+651 MELSNLN
-658 EVQAQTIGSMMGKL
+658 ERQAQTIGSMMGNL

-711 ILNQLPSLFMRAGLE
+711 ILNQLPSLFTRAGLE
-726 LIAEGMWPI
+726 LIAQGMWPL
-735 GIGLL
+735 GLGLL
-740 AAGLGTSFLSGA
+740 AAGLGTGIA
-752 VNGVKAAGSK
+752 AGVVNGVKSAGAK

-769 YGADGFEAFALGGS
+769 YGADGYEAFALGGS
-783 FTNGIVDSPTFF
+783 FTNGIVDTPTFF

>member
-51 IKVVSDFARKSVEA
+51 IKAVSDFARKSAEA

-90 SAELQEMAASL
+90 SAELKEMAASL

-109 ETITSM
+109 ETIVSM
-115 HGVLLGF
+115 QGVLLGF

-141 TVMKMDLASAAQVV
+141 TVMKMDLSSAAQVV

-226 GDVLEGF
+226 GEVIEGF

-252 ALDAVAN
+252 ALDAIAG
-259 AFDNV
+259 AFNDV

-271 SGGDKYNA
+271 SGGDKYND

-289 LKEATDQLALWEAEL
+289 LKEATDQLALWEEEF
-304 RKCEAAHKSFLENS
+304 RKCEEAHKKFLQNS
-318 AVLASDIGY
+318 ADVGY
-327 DSSLDENEWTKELE
+327 EVNDEDEEPWNKELE

-348 EWQTRKDNLREQ
+348 EWQTRKDNLREE

-421 KPIDTKELEAELK
+421 KPINTKELEAELK
-434 RLNELK
+434 RLNQLK
-440 LDLVRQSA
+440 FDLVRQSYK
-448 RAGGELAGLSFKGQA
+448 AGDGLGGLRFKEQA
-463 DEAARQILLVQQKIA
+463 DEAANEILSVQQKIA
-478 AANKHNAGLLDID
+478 AAKKHNAGLLDID

-555 EEKEIGTLLGKAISP
+555 EEKEIGNLLGKAISP

-629 DPPMQ
+629 DAPMQ

-643 AGKVQKLC
+643 AVKVQKLC

-658 EVQAQTIGSMMGKL
+658 EVQAQTIGSMMGNL
-672 ASVSF
+672 ARVSF

-711 ILNQLPSLFMRAGLE
+711 ILNQLPSLFTRAGLE

-752 VNGVKAAGSK
+752 VNGIKTAGSN

-769 YGADGFEAFALGGS
+769 YGADGCEAFALGGS

-830 VAGAED
+830 VAGTEG
-836 GQGEAAFGFVTVN
+836 GQEEMAFGFVTVN
-849 VYSSEKSEVNE
+849 VYSSEKSEVSE
-860 QTDADGNKIYNVIV
+860 HTDADGNKIYNVIV

>member
-1 MQGAITDELRVLVTA
+1 MSKSNTCIEGDTNL
-16 EVDKAIRSLKSV
+16 IR
-28 DSKTSETEKLFKSLG
+28 
-43 GSIAGAFS
+43 
-51 IKVVSDFARKSVEA
+51 R
-65 WRVQKEAVSVMNQVL
+65 
-80 KSTGAEAWTS
+80 
-90 SAELQEMAASL
+90 
-101 QQVTNYGD
+101 
-109 ETITSM
+109 
-115 HGVLLGF
+115 
-122 RNITGKNFEHASK
+122 
-135 AILDMA
+135 
-141 TVMKMDLASAAQVV
+141 
-155 GKALDDPING
+155 
-165 LGSLSRQGF
+165 
-174 HFTEQQ
+174 
-180 KQMLKAMVEAGDM
+180 
-193 MGAQKIILEE
+193 
-203 LDGTYGGAAEA
+203 
-214 AADLGTQVKNSA
+214 
-226 GDVLEGF
+226 
-233 GKVFSFLGEHSGA
+233 
-246 LKLTKE
+246 
-252 ALDAVAN
+252 
-259 AFDNV
+259 
-264 ERNAARL
+264 
-271 SGGDKYNA
+271 
-279 WYEGLEDTER
+279 
-289 LKEATDQLALWEAEL
+289 
-304 RKCEAAHKSFLENS
+304 
-318 AVLASDIGY
+318 
-327 DSSLDENEWTKELE
+327 
-341 RLQAQVN
+341 
-348 EWQTRKDNLREQ
+348 
-360 IQYKKDLQSITN
+360 
-372 AETRAEEELDKA
+372 KA

-463 DEAARQILLVQQKIA
+463 DEAARQILSVQQKIA
-478 AANKHNAGLLDID
+478 AANKHNAGLLEID
-491 ANELNANLDAAEKA
+491 TNELNANLDAAEKA

-555 EEKEIGTLLGKAISP
+555 EEKEIGNLLGKAISP

-576 EMAEIEKTIN
+576 EMAEIEKTIRS
-586 ELLAVPEEKFLNA
+586 LASIPEGDFLNTE
-599 NGGFETKDACIQNLI
+599 GVTQNKAAVGELI
-614 KRYKQLGNEIKGLPP
+614 ERYKELDEEIKGLPP

-634 GYADLFDMI
+634 GYTDLFDMI
-643 AGKVQKLC
+643 AGKVQNLC
-651 MKLSNLN
+651 MELSNLN
-658 EVQAQTIGSMMGKL
+658 EAQAQTIGSMMGNL
-672 ASVSF
+672 ARVSF

-752 VNGVKAAGSK
+752 VNGVKKSGSK

>member
-51 IKVVSDFARKSVEA
+51 IKAVSDFSRKSAEA

-90 SAELQEMAASL
+90 SAELQKMAASL

-141 TVMKMDLASAAQVV
+141 TVMKMDLSSAAQVV

-226 GDVLEGF
+226 GEVIEGF

-252 ALDAVAN
+252 ALDAIAG
-259 AFDNV
+259 AFNDV

-304 RKCEAAHKSFLENS
+304 RKCEEAHKKFLQNS
-318 AVLASDIGY
+318 ADVGY
-327 DSSLDENEWTKELE
+327 DTTEDEKLWNKEFE
-341 RLQAQVN
+341 QLQAQIDY
-348 EWQTRKDNLREQ
+348 WHTQKDNLREQ

-398 DPAYKLKELQK
+398 DPAYKLKEIQK

-440 LDLVRQSA
+440 WDLVKQA
-448 RAGGELAGLSFKGQA
+448 YKAGDGLNGLRFKEQA
-463 DEAARQILLVQQKIA
+463 DEAARQILSVQQKIA
-478 AANKHNAGLLDID
+478 AAKKHNAGLLDID
-491 ANELNANLDAAEKA
+491 TNELNANLDAAEKA

-525 SDTTGVDKSLFSTGE
+525 SDTTGVDKSLFSTGK

-555 EEKEIGTLLGKAISP
+555 EEKEISALLGKAISP
-570 RKALES
+570 RKAIES

-614 KRYKQLGNEIKGLPP
+614 ERYKQLGNEIKGLPP
-629 DPPMQ
+629 EPPMQ
-634 GYADLFDMI
+634 GYTDLFDMI
-643 AGKVQKLC
+643 AGKTQRLC
-651 MKLSNLN
+651 MELSKLN
-658 EVQAQTIGSMMGKL
+658 EAQAQTIGSMMGNL

-711 ILNQLPSLFMRAGLE
+711 ILNQLPSLFTRAGLE
-726 LIAEGMWPI
+726 LIAEGLYPL
-735 GIGLL
+735 GFALL
-740 AAGLGTSFLSGA
+740 GAGLGTGIA
-752 VNGVKAAGSK
+752 AGVVNGVKTAGSK

-769 YGADGFEAFALGGS
+769 YGADGYEAFALGGS
-783 FTNGIVDSPTFF
+783 FTNGIVNSPTFF

-830 VAGAED
+830 VAGTED

-849 VYSSEKSEVNE
+849 VYSSEKSEVSE

>member
-51 IKVVSDFARKSVEA
+51 IKAVSDFARKSAEA
-65 WRVQKEAVSVMNQVL
+65 WRGQKEAVSVMNQVL

-90 SAELQEMAASL
+90 SAELKEMAASL

-141 TVMKMDLASAAQVV
+141 TVMKMDLSSAAQVV

-226 GDVLEGF
+226 GDVLEGY
-233 GKVFSFLGEHSGA
+233 GKVFSFLSEHSGA

-252 ALDAVAN
+252 ALDAIAN
-259 AFDNV
+259 AFNNV

-279 WYEGLEDTER
+279 WYEGLEDTEK
-289 LKEATDQLALWEAEL
+289 LKEATDQLALWEEEYKKAKAL
-304 RKCEAAHKSFLENS
+304 SDEAGGRDW
-318 AVLASDIGY
+318 VLKQ
-327 DSSLDENEWTKELE
+327 DENRAKKYLDYFKVQKE
-341 RLQAQVN
+341 
-348 EWQTRKDNLREQ
+348 NLIEQ

-409 ALEEISKQRADI
+409 SLEEISKQRTDI
-421 KPIDTKELEAELK
+421 KPIDTKELEAEFQ
-434 RLNELK
+434 RLLK
-440 LDLVRQSA
+440 LKKDLTKAAAKVDGPILGENLTAQAKEVERKIQSVT
-448 RAGGELAGLSFKGQA
+448 E
-463 DEAARQILLVQQKIA
+463 KIA
-478 AANKHNAGLLDID
+478 AANKHNSGLLGIDI
-491 ANELNANLDAAEKA
+491 NELNANLDAAEKA

-555 EEKEIGTLLGKAISP
+555 EEKEIGALLGKAISP

-576 EMAEIEKTIN
+576 EMAEIEKTIRS
-586 ELLAVPEEKFLNA
+586 LASIPEGDFLNTE
-599 NGGFETKDACIQNLI
+599 GVTQNKAAVSELI
-614 KRYKQLGNEIKGLPP
+614 ERYKELDEEIKDLPP

-634 GYADLFDMI
+634 GYADMFDMI
-643 AGKVQKLC
+643 AGKVQNLC
-651 MKLSNLN
+651 MELSNLN
-658 EVQAQTIGSMMGKL
+658 ERQAQTIGSMMGNL

-740 AAGLGTSFLSGA
+740 AAGLGSSFLVGA
-752 VNGVKAAGSK
+752 VNGVKNSGSK

-830 VAGAED
+830 VAGAEG
-836 GQGEAAFGFVTVN
+836 GQEEMTFGFVTVN
-849 VYSSEKSEVNE
+849 VYSSEKSEVSE

>member
-51 IKVVSDFARKSVEA
+51 IKAVSDFARKSAEA
-65 WRVQKEAVSVMNQVL
+65 WRGQKEAVSVMNQVL

-90 SAELQEMAASL
+90 SAELKEMAASL

-141 TVMKMDLASAAQVV
+141 TVMKMDLSSAAQVV
-155 GKALDDPING
+155 GKALEDPING

-226 GDVLEGF
+226 GDVLEGY
-233 GKVFSFLGEHSGA
+233 GKVFSFLSEHSGA

-252 ALDAVAN
+252 ALDAIAN
-259 AFDNV
+259 AFNNV

-279 WYEGLEDTER
+279 WYEGLEDTEK
-289 LKEATDQLALWEAEL
+289 LKEATDQLALWEEEYKKAKAL
-304 RKCEAAHKSFLENS
+304 SDEAGGRDW
-318 AVLASDIGY
+318 VLKQ
-327 DSSLDENEWTKELE
+327 DENRAKKYLDYFKVQKE
-341 RLQAQVN
+341 
-348 EWQTRKDNLREQ
+348 NLIEQ

-409 ALEEISKQRADI
+409 SLEEISKQRTDI
-421 KPIDTKELEAELK
+421 KPIDTKELEAEFQ
-434 RLNELK
+434 RLLK
-440 LDLVRQSA
+440 LKKDLTKAAAKVDGPILGENLTAQAKEVERKIQSVT
-448 RAGGELAGLSFKGQA
+448 E
-463 DEAARQILLVQQKIA
+463 KIA
-478 AANKHNAGLLDID
+478 AANKHNSGLLGIDI
-491 ANELNANLDAAEKA
+491 NELNANLDAAEKA

-555 EEKEIGTLLGKAISP
+555 EEKEIGALLGKAISP

-576 EMAEIEKTIN
+576 EMAEIEKTIRS
-586 ELLAVPEEKFLNA
+586 LASIPEGDFLNTE
-599 NGGFETKDACIQNLI
+599 GVTQNKAAVSELI
-614 KRYKQLGNEIKGLPP
+614 ERYKELDEEIKDLPP

-634 GYADLFDMI
+634 GYADMFDMI
-643 AGKVQKLC
+643 AGKVQNLC
-651 MKLSNLN
+651 MELSNLN
-658 EVQAQTIGSMMGKL
+658 ERQAQTIGSMMGNL

-740 AAGLGTSFLSGA
+740 AAGLGSSFLVGA
-752 VNGVKAAGSK
+752 VNGVKNSGSK

-830 VAGAED
+830 VAGAEG
-836 GQGEAAFGFVTVN
+836 GQEEMTFGFVTVN
-849 VYSSEKSEVNE
+849 VYSSEKSEVSE

>member
-51 IKVVSDFARKSVEA
+51 IKAVSDFARKSAEA
-65 WRVQKEAVSVMNQVL
+65 WRVQKEAVNVMNQVL

-90 SAELQEMAASL
+90 SAELKEMAASL

-109 ETITSM
+109 ETIVSM
-115 HGVLLGF
+115 QGVLLGF

-226 GDVLEGF
+226 GEVLEGF

-252 ALDAVAN
+252 ALDAVAA
-259 AFDNV
+259 AFNNV

-271 SGGDKYNA
+271 SGGEKYND
-279 WYEGLEDTER
+279 WYEGLEDADK
-289 LKEATDQLALWEAEL
+289 LKEATDQIRLWEEEYKKAKAL
-304 RKCEAAHKSFLENS
+304 SDEAGGRDWVLKRDETRAKNQLDYFKDQKEN
-318 AVLASDIGY
+318 LI
-327 DSSLDENEWTKELE
+327 
-341 RLQAQVN
+341 
-348 EWQTRKDNLREQ
+348 EQ

-448 RAGGELAGLSFKGQA
+448 KAVGGFGELHIKEQA
-463 DEAARQILLVQQKIA
+463 DEAAKEILSVQQKIA

-491 ANELNANLDAAEKA
+491 TNELNANLDAAEKA

-540 QAADEYIKGLHSRVE
+540 QAADEYIKGLHARVE
-555 EEKEIGTLLGKAISP
+555 EEKEIGALLGKAISP

-599 NGGFETKDACIQNLI
+599 NGGFETKDACIEKLI
-614 KRYKQLGNEIKGLPP
+614 EKYKELSDAINDLPP

-634 GYADLFDMI
+634 GYADMFDMI
-643 AGKVQKLC
+643 AGKVQNLC
-651 MKLSNLN
+651 MELSNLN
-658 EVQAQTIGSMMGKL
+658 ERQAQTIGSMMGNL

-711 ILNQLPSLFMRAGLE
+711 ILNQLPSLFTRAGLE
-726 LIAEGMWPI
+726 LIAQGMWPL
-735 GIGLL
+735 GLGLL
-740 AAGLGTSFLSGA
+740 AAGLGTGIA
-752 VNGVKAAGSK
+752 AGVVNGVKSAGAK

>member
-1 MQGAITDELRVLVTA
+1 MQEAITDELRVLVTA

-51 IKVVSDFARKSVEA
+51 IKAVSDFARKSAEA

-90 SAELQEMAASL
+90 SAELKEMAASL

-109 ETITSM
+109 ETIVSM
-115 HGVLLGF
+115 QGVLLGF

-141 TVMKMDLASAAQVV
+141 TVMKMDLSSAAQVV

-203 LDGTYGGAAEA
+203 LDGTYGEAAEA

-246 LKLTKE
+246 LKLTKK
-252 ALDAVAN
+252 ALDAVAA
-259 AFDNV
+259 AFNNV

-271 SGGDKYNA
+271 SGGEKYND
-279 WYEGLEDTER
+279 WYEGLEDADK
-289 LKEATDQLALWEAEL
+289 LKEATDQIRLWEEEYKKAKAL
-304 RKCEAAHKSFLENS
+304 SDEAGGRDWVLKRDETRAKNQLDYFKDQKEN
-318 AVLASDIGY
+318 LI
-327 DSSLDENEWTKELE
+327 
-341 RLQAQVN
+341 
-348 EWQTRKDNLREQ
+348 EQ

-372 AETRAEEELDKA
+372 AQARAEEELDKA
-384 VSQVGETYKKFAKD
+384 VTQVGETYKKFAKD

-434 RLNELK
+434 RLNKLK
-440 LDLVRQSA
+440 LDLVRQSDK
-448 RAGGELAGLSFKGQA
+448 AGDGLGGLRFKEQA
-463 DEAARQILLVQQKIA
+463 EEAAREILSVQQKLA
-478 AANKHNAGLLDID
+478 FAKKHNAGLLDID

-525 SDTTGVDKSLFSTGE
+525 SDTTGVDKSLYSSGE
-540 QAADEYIKGLHSRVE
+540 EAADQYLKGLGERI
-555 EEKEIGTLLGKAISP
+555 KEDDEISELLGKKVFKKDS
-570 RKALES
+570 LEK
-576 EMAEIEKTIN
+576 EAKEIEGIIRK
-586 ELLAVPEEKFLNA
+586 LLAVPEEEFLNA
-599 NGGFETKDACIQNLI
+599 AGGFETKDKAIQKLI
-614 KRYKQLGNEIKGLPP
+614 ERYKELGEAIESLPP
-629 DPPMQ
+629 EDEIQ
-634 GYADLFDMI
+634 YADAFDRLAASVESAVI
-643 AGKVQKLC
+643 KIGE
-651 MKLSNLN
+651 LN
-658 EVQAQTIGSMMGKL
+658 AAQAQALGSLAGNL

-677 DGIQSGVTE
+677 SGVQSGATA
-686 LAEKLAEGA
+686 LAEALGEGA
-695 DASDAWAAS
+695 DSSEAWAAG
-704 LEKMATD
+704 LQAMAEE
-711 ILNQLPSLFMRAGLE
+711 ILNKLPLLFTQAGLA
-726 LIAEGMWPI
+726 LIGQGMWPI
-735 GIGLL
+735 GLGLL
-740 AAGLGTSFLSGA
+740 AAGLGSGIVA
-752 VNGVKAAGSK
+752 GVYNGMKKSAQKKAE
-762 ANALGGV
+762 ANADGGV
-769 YGADGFEAFALGGS
+769 YGDDGMAAFALGGT
-783 FTNGIVDSPTFF
+783 FTNSVVSSPTFF
-795 KFRQGSG
+795 KFRRGSG
-802 FATGLMG
+802 FGTGLMG

-818 LARGSDGSLGVK
+818 LTRGADGSLGVRA
-830 VAGAED
+830 VGTEAGGGEEAE
-836 GQGEAAFGFVTVN
+836 GTIVFNF
-849 VYSSEKSEVNE
+849 YSSEKAEVTESSGDKNGQE
-860 QTDADGNKIYNVIV
+860 KVFNVVV
-874 GAVKSATAQG
+874 GAVRTATMG
-884 QLDRTFQSRFGLK
+884 GKLDTVFQTRFGLK
-897 ARGV
+897 ARGI

>member
-51 IKVVSDFARKSVEA
+51 IKAVTDFARKSAEA
-65 WRVQKEAVSVMNQVL
+65 WRVQKEAVNVMNQVL

-90 SAELQEMAASL
+90 SAELKEMAASL
-101 QQVTNYGD
+101 QDLTNYSAD
-109 ETITSM
+109 ATISM
-115 HGVLLGF
+115 QSVLLGF
-122 RNITGKNFEHASK
+122 KNITGENFKHATK
-135 AILDMA
+135 AILDMS
-141 TVMKMDLASAAQVV
+141 TVMKYDLASSAQAI
-155 GKALDDPING
+155 GKALDDPIRG
-165 LGSLSRQGF
+165 LDSLSKQGF
-174 HFTEQQ
+174 RFTEQQ
-180 KQMLKAMVEAGDM
+180 KEMLKAMVEAGDIA
-193 MGAQKIILEE
+193 GAQKIILGE
-203 LDGTYGGAAEA
+203 LDGAFGGAAEA

-226 GDVLEGF
+226 KNVLAGF

-252 ALDAVAN
+252 ALDAIAD
-259 AFDNV
+259 AFNNV

-271 SGGDKYNA
+271 SGGDKYNG
-279 WYEGLEDTER
+279 WYESLEDTEK
-289 LKEATDQLALWEAEL
+289 LKEATDQIRLWEEEYKKAKAL
-304 RKCEAAHKSFLENS
+304 SDEAGGRDWVLKRDESRAKKQLDYFKDQKEN
-318 AVLASDIGY
+318 LI
-327 DSSLDENEWTKELE
+327 
-341 RLQAQVN
+341 
-348 EWQTRKDNLREQ
+348 EQ

-372 AETRAEEELDKA
+372 AQARAEEELDKA
-384 VSQVGETYKKFAKD
+384 VTQVGETYKKFAKD

-409 ALEEISKQRADI
+409 TLEEISKQRADI

-434 RLNELK
+434 RLNQLK
-440 LDLVRQSA
+440 FDLVRQSYK
-448 RAGGELAGLSFKGQA
+448 AGDELAGLRFKEQA
-463 DEAARQILLVQQKIA
+463 DEAAKEILSVQQKIA
-478 AANKHNAGLLDID
+478 AAKKHNAGLLDID
-491 ANELNANLDAAEKA
+491 TNELNANLDAAEKA

-540 QAADEYIKGLHSRVE
+540 QAADEYIKGLQSRVE
-555 EEKEIGTLLGKAISP
+555 EEKEIGALLGKAISP

-599 NGGFETKDACIQNLI
+599 NGGFETKDACIEKLI
-614 KRYKQLGNEIKGLPP
+614 EKYKELSDAINDLPP

-643 AGKVQKLC
+643 AGKVQNLC
-651 MKLSNLN
+651 MGLSKLN
-658 EVQAQTIGSMMGKL
+658 ERQAQTIGSMMGNL

-740 AAGLGTSFLSGA
+740 AAGLGSSFLVGA
-752 VNGVKAAGSK
+752 VNGVKNSGSK

-830 VAGAED
+830 VAGTEG

-849 VYSSEKSEVNE
+849 VYSSEKSEVSE

>member
-51 IKVVSDFARKSVEA
+51 IKAVSDFARKSAEA

-90 SAELQEMAASL
+90 SAELKEMAASL

-109 ETITSM
+109 ETIVSM
-115 HGVLLGF
+115 QGVLLGF

-141 TVMKMDLASAAQVV
+141 TVMKMDLSSAAQVV

-233 GKVFSFLGEHSGA
+233 GKFFSFLGEHSGA

-271 SGGDKYNA
+271 SGGDKYTD
-279 WYEGLEDTER
+279 WYESLEDTEKI
-289 LKEATDQLALWEAEL
+289 KEATDQIRLWEEEYKKAKAL
-304 RKCEAAHKSFLENS
+304 SDEAGGRDWVLKQDESRAKKQLDYFKDQKEN
-318 AVLASDIGY
+318 LI
-327 DSSLDENEWTKELE
+327 EE
-341 RLQAQVN
+341 
-348 EWQTRKDNLREQ
+348 

-372 AETRAEEELDKA
+372 AETRAEEELGKA
-384 VSQVGETYKKFAKD
+384 VAQVGETYKKFAKD

-434 RLNELK
+434 RLNKLK
-440 LDLVRQSA
+440 FDLVRQSYK
-448 RAGGELAGLSFKGQA
+448 AGDGLGGLRFKEQA
-463 DEAARQILLVQQKIA
+463 EEAAREILSVQQKIA
-478 AANKHNAGLLDID
+478 AAKKHNAGLLDID

-576 EMAEIEKTIN
+576 EMAEIEKTIRS
-586 ELLAVPEEKFLNA
+586 LASIPEGDFLNTE
-599 NGGFETKDACIQNLI
+599 GVTQNTAAVSELI
-614 KRYKQLGNEIKGLPP
+614 ERYKELSDAINDLPP
-629 DPPMQ
+629 EPPMQ
-634 GYADLFDMI
+634 GYTDLFDMI
-643 AGKVQKLC
+643 AGKVQNLC
-651 MKLSNLN
+651 MKHSNLN
-658 EVQAQTIGSMMGKL
+658 EVQAQTFGSMMGNL

-711 ILNQLPSLFMRAGLE
+711 ILNQLPSLFTRAGLE
-726 LIAEGMWPI
+726 LIAQGMWPL
-735 GIGLL
+735 GLGLL
-740 AAGLGTSFLSGA
+740 AAGLGTGIA
-752 VNGVKAAGSK
+752 AGVVNGVKSAGAK

-769 YGADGFEAFALGGS
+769 YGADGYEAFALGGS
-783 FTNGIVDSPTFF
+783 FTNGIVDTPTFF

>member
-51 IKVVSDFARKSVEA
+51 IKAVSDFARKSAEA

-141 TVMKMDLASAAQVV
+141 TVMKMDLSSAAQVV

-203 LDGTYGGAAEA
+203 LDGTYGRAAEA

-226 GDVLEGF
+226 GEVLEGF

-252 ALDAVAN
+252 ALDAIAD
-259 AFDNV
+259 AFNNV

-271 SGGDKYNA
+271 SGGDKYNG

-289 LKEATDQLALWEAEL
+289 LKEATDQLALWESEL
-304 RKCEAAHKSFLENS
+304 RKCEEAHKKFLQDS
-318 AVLASDIGY
+318 ADVGY
-327 DSSLDENEWTKELE
+327 EVNDEDEEPWNKELE

-448 RAGGELAGLSFKGQA
+448 RAVGGFGELHIKEQA

-491 ANELNANLDAAEKA
+491 TNELNANLDAAEKA

-540 QAADEYIKGLHSRVE
+540 QAADEYIKGLHARVE
-555 EEKEIGTLLGKAISP
+555 EEKEIGALLGKAISP

-576 EMAEIEKTIN
+576 EMAEIEKTVN

-599 NGGFETKDACIQNLI
+599 NGGFETKDACIQKLI
-614 KRYKQLGNEIKGLPP
+614 ERYKELGKDIKNLPP
-629 DPPMQ
+629 NPPIQ

-643 AGKVQKLC
+643 ADKVQNLC
-651 MKLSNLN
+651 MGLSKLNK
-658 EVQAQTIGSMMGKL
+658 VQAQTIGSMMGNL
-672 ASVSF
+672 ARVSF

-711 ILNQLPSLFMRAGLE
+711 ILNQLPSLFTRAGLE
-726 LIAEGMWPI
+726 LIAEGMWPL
-735 GIGLL
+735 GLGLL
-740 AAGLGTSFLSGA
+740 GAGLGSSFLAGA
-752 VNGVKAAGSK
+752 VNGVKNSGAK

-795 KFRQGSG
+795 KFRQGSR

-830 VAGAED
+830 VAGTEG
-836 GQGEAAFGFVTVN
+836 GQEEMAFGFVTVN
-849 VYSSEKSEVNE
+849 VYSSEKSEVSE

>member
-51 IKVVSDFARKSVEA
+51 IKAVSDFARKSAEA

-193 MGAQKIILEE
+193 MDAQKIILEE

-246 LKLTKE
+246 LKLTKK
-252 ALDAVAN
+252 ALDAIAD
-259 AFDNV
+259 AFNNV

-271 SGGDKYNA
+271 SGGDKYND
-279 WYEGLEDTER
+279 WYEGLEDTEK
-289 LKEATDQLALWEAEL
+289 LKETTDQIRIWEEEYKKAKKLSDDAGGRDWVLKRDESRAKKQL
-304 RKCEAAHKSFLENS
+304 DYFKVQKEN
-318 AVLASDIGY
+318 LI
-327 DSSLDENEWTKELE
+327 
-341 RLQAQVN
+341 
-348 EWQTRKDNLREQ
+348 EQ

-384 VSQVGETYKKFAKD
+384 VTQVGETYKKFAKD
-398 DPAYKLKELQK
+398 DPAYKLKELKK

-434 RLNELK
+434 RLSKLQ
-440 LDLVRQSA
+440 LDLARQSYK
-448 RAGGELAGLSFKGQA
+448 AGDGLGGLHFKEQA
-463 DEAARQILLVQQKIA
+463 EEAAREILSVQQKIA
-478 AANKHNAGLLDID
+478 AAKKHNAGLLDID

-540 QAADEYIKGLHSRVE
+540 QAADEYIKGLHARVE
-555 EEKEIGTLLGKAISP
+555 EEKEIGALLGKAISP

-614 KRYKQLGNEIKGLPP
+614 KRYKQLGNEIKSLPP

-634 GYADLFDMI
+634 GYTDLFDMI
-643 AGKVQKLC
+643 AGKVQNLC

-658 EVQAQTIGSMMGKL
+658 EVQAQTIGSMMGNL

-711 ILNQLPSLFMRAGLE
+711 ILNQLPSLFTRAGLE

-735 GIGLL
+735 GLGLL
-740 AAGLGTSFLSGA
+740 AAGFGSSFLAGA
-752 VNGVKAAGSK
+752 VNGVKKSGSK

-769 YGADGFEAFALGGS
+769 YGADGYEAFALGGS

-830 VAGAED
+830 VAGREG
-836 GQGEAAFGFVTVN
+836 GQGEAAFGFVTIN
-849 VYSSEKSEVNE
+849 VYSSEKSEVSE

>member
-51 IKVVSDFARKSVEA
+51 IKAVSDFARKSAEA
-65 WRVQKEAVSVMNQVL
+65 WRGQKEAVSVMNQVL

-90 SAELQEMAASL
+90 SAELKEMAASL

-233 GKVFSFLGEHSGA
+233 GKFFSFLGEHSGA

-252 ALDAVAN
+252 ALDAVAA
-259 AFDNV
+259 AFNNV

-271 SGGDKYNA
+271 SGGEKYND
-279 WYEGLEDTER
+279 WYEGLEDADK
-289 LKEATDQLALWEAEL
+289 LKEATDQIRLWEEEYKKAKAL
-304 RKCEAAHKSFLENS
+304 SDEAGGRDWVLKRDESRAKKQLDYFKVQKEN
-318 AVLASDIGY
+318 LI
-327 DSSLDENEWTKELE
+327 
-341 RLQAQVN
+341 
-348 EWQTRKDNLREQ
+348 EQ

-398 DPAYKLKELQK
+398 DPAYKLKKLQK
-409 ALEEISKQRADI
+409 SLEEISKQRTNI

-434 RLNELK
+434 RLNKLK
-440 LDLVRQSA
+440 FDLVRQSYK
-448 RAGGELAGLSFKGQA
+448 AGDGLGGLRFKEQA
-463 DEAARQILLVQQKIA
+463 EEAAREILSVQQKIA
-478 AANKHNAGLLDID
+478 AAKKHNAGLLDID

-599 NGGFETKDACIQNLI
+599 NGGFETKDACIEKLI
-614 KRYKQLGNEIKGLPP
+614 EKYKELSDAINDLPP

-634 GYADLFDMI
+634 GYADMFDMI
-643 AGKVQKLC
+643 AGKVQNLC
-651 MKLSNLN
+651 MELSNLN
-658 EVQAQTIGSMMGKL
+658 ERQAQTIGSMMGNL

-711 ILNQLPSLFMRAGLE
+711 ILNQLPSLFTRAGLE
-726 LIAEGMWPI
+726 LIAQGMWPL
-735 GIGLL
+735 GLGLL
-740 AAGLGTSFLSGA
+740 AAGLGTGIA
-752 VNGVKAAGSK
+752 AGVVNGVKSAGAK

-769 YGADGFEAFALGGS
+769 YGADGYEAFALGGS
-783 FTNGIVDSPTFF
+783 FTNGIVDTPTFF